1 MVGTSRCVRLASP
14 FVSFVMRPLLF
25 WLALLA
31 ALLGRT
37 GLQAQAL
44 PEVVVLGHS
53 RHTSLLRQLKLSPA
67 QTARINTLI
76 DENKA
81 LRKQRLTYRPDET
94 EHARRLAQEADFETK
109 VGAVLTPAQLDKYQE
124 LRGLKPKPLP
134 EMRVPGQ

>member
-1 MVGTSRCVRLASP
+1 MLLASP
-14 FVSFVMRPLLF
+14 FVSLVMRPLLF
-25 WLALLA
+25 WLVLLA
-31 ALLGRT
+31 ALLPHT

-53 RHTSLLRQLKLSPA
+53 RHTSLLKQLNLSPA

-81 LRKQRLTYRPDET
+81 LRKQRLTHRPDES
-94 EHARRLAQEADFETK
+94 EHDRRLAQEADFETK

>member
-1 MVGTSRCVRLASP
+1 MPDCRVLLASP
-14 FVSFVMRPLLF
+14 FVYFVMRPFLF
-25 WLALLA
+25 WLVLLA
-31 ALLGRT
+31 ALPCT

-53 RHTSLLRQLKLSPA
+53 RHTSLLKQLNLSPA

-81 LRKQRLTYRPDET
+81 LRKQRLTHRPDET
-94 EHARRLAQEADFETK
+94 EHDRRLAQEADFETK

-124 LRGLKPKPLP
+124 LRGLKPSRPLP